1 MLDKN
6 KRVHRPERLKG
17 HDYSRPG
24 CYFVNYNTKIRG
36 ENLLCK
42 VVKAER
48 EAERSFVGPAPLC
61 RPIPQ
66 PAEDFHQEVCCELTR
81 AGEVLQGLIE
91 RTAAVYDDVE
101 MDCYVIMPDHVHLLL
116 WIKDRPLES
125 GELPERDGLHR
136 GAGPASIP
144 GIIHA
149 IKVLTTGKLGE
160 SLWQRGYY
168 DHIIRNDEDLQA
180 TRQYIRDNPVKWFL
194 NRESD
199 HSVF

>member
-24 CYFVNYNTKIRG
+24 CYFVTFNTKIRG

-116 WIKDRPLES
+116 WIKIGRA
-125 GELPERDGLHR
+125 H
-136 GAGPASIP
+136 
-144 GIIHA
+144 
-149 IKVLTTGKLGE
+149 V
-160 SLWQRGYY
+160 
-168 DHIIRNDEDLQA
+168 
-180 TRQYIRDNPVKWFL
+180 
-194 NRESD
+194 
-199 HSVF
+199 

>member
-1 MLDKN
+1 MACTG
-6 KRVHRPERLKG
+6 VQ
-17 HDYSRPG
+17 
-24 CYFVNYNTKIRG
+24 
-36 ENLLCK
+36 
-42 VVKAER
+42 A
-48 EAERSFVGPAPLC
+48 
-61 RPIPQ
+61 
-66 PAEDFHQEVCCELTR
+66 
-81 AGEVLQGLIE
+81 
-91 RTAAVYDDVE
+91 
-101 MDCYVIMPDHVHLLL
+101 
-116 WIKDRPLES
+116 
-125 GELPERDGLHR
+125 
-136 GAGPASIP
+136 PASIP

>member
-1 MLDKN
+1 M
-6 KRVHRPERLKG
+6 
-17 HDYSRPG
+17 
-24 CYFVNYNTKIRG
+24 
-36 ENLLCK
+36 
-42 VVKAER
+42 VKAER